1 MPSLTLI
8 PLKELMLRHLT
19 NIYCTKAATH
29 QECNFAKRRH
39 ARADGGGGE
48 GPFPVAAVAA
58 RTQLTPSLCAA
69 AAHRPSQCSA
79 LAVGPS
85 GSVRRSMGFNS
96 LVQCNRVR

>member
-1 MPSLTLI
+1 MDAPTLK
-8 PLKELMLRHLT
+8 LKELMLRHLT

-58 RTQLTPSLCAA
+58 RTQLTPSFSPSPLCAA

-85 GSVRRSMGFNS
+85 GSVRRSMGFK
-96 LVQCNRVR
+96 LTR